1 MKKLILFII
10 LVSAI
15 GNLNAQRRMENLG
28 RGVVA
33 TRTATSSAFISW
45 RLLGNDPKNIG
56 FNVYKSVAGATAV
69 KQNSSVLMG
78 GTNYT
83 DNTMGYTLS
92 NTYFVKPVIN
102 SIEQDASGMFTLS
115 ANSAIEP
122 CVVVPLKAGSSI
134 HLVSVGDLDGDGE
147 YDFVVDRID
156 FTTASEKLE
165 AYKKDGTFL
174 WTIDLGTGLNL
185 DNISPGPTVID
196 VGMWDGFTVYDM
208 DGDGKAEVLLRT
220 AAGVTFGDGS
230 TLTNANSNVQFIS
243 VIDGM
248 TGAEKARV
256 QLPTDYLATGPL
268 ACSMGIGY
276 LNGVTPSLVGFMKN
290 RNADGSFNRLMVAW
304 DYNGTAI
311 TQKWKNNL
319 TTAGS
324 DGHQMRILDFDGD
337 GKDEIGEIGFVLKGD
352 GSLLYNLGASGIYH
366 GDRWHVGKLDP
377 NRAGLQGYGI
387 QQDNIDGL
395 IEYYYD
401 AGTGKIIWK
410 HSTINVGDAARG
422 EAGDIDPRTP
432 GYEAW
437 SFSGLYN
444 APANKYITSST
455 PYPNFRIWW
464 DGDVLSENY
473 NDGKIEKWDYASS
486 TVSRSLTAWNYESA
500 TGSDRAAPMFYGDI
514 MGDWREEVVMASSDY
529 SKLVIFTSPIATNVR
544 LYTLAQN
551 PEYRNSM
558 TVKGY
563 LQSHMLDYY
572 LGSGMTTPPTPPIQ
586 TAKSVWKGNSTN
598 NVWDEST
605 SNWMVNGTSGVFTQG
620 DDVMF
625 DISGSSDTT
634 VVLSG
639 TLNPAS
645 IKVISALNYSFN
657 GTGNISGS
665 TGILKSGNGTLS
677 FNCPLDY
684 TDTTK
689 VEQGALYVNSIL
701 NQSPVLVSFGA
712 QLGGSGTISQPV
724 MLNKGAMVSPG
735 KKGSTGTLT
744 FAKNLTMPSNSFA
757 LFDITND
764 STNLV
769 KPSDK
774 IVISGNL
781 VISDTIT
788 VVVNKFNGVVYPGS
802 YPLIAYT
809 GTFTGNLKKIGIS
822 GLFGQ
827 KYAVVNN
834 AGVIYLTI
842 EAARDAAKVS
852 WNGSSNTWDLQT
864 TPAWTLDGN
873 PVTFVA
879 NDTIAFDSTGVTN
892 PTVKLV
898 GTLPVSNMLFDTSNS
913 NYTLNGTGNI
923 GGTGSLTKNGVGVL
937 SMQTTN
943 SFTGKTVVNAGTLEV
958 ATIADA
964 GANSSIGANTS
975 VAPSEIV
982 LNNAVFRLS
991 GSTAMSTNKGMTL
1004 NGIND
1009 TISSKFVSSTMTI
1022 QGVIAGTAN
1031 LIKTGYGILNLQKS
1045 ANTFKGN
1052 TIVKTGTLSLG
1063 DEIANTNGISTGSLT
1078 LENAT
1083 LTMYSSSSTYTNFY
1097 SNIIV
1102 PTGMN
1107 ATMNTDV
1114 RCNYQGTL
1122 TGGGTFN
1129 VYLPGTID
1137 RTIFFGNWS
1146 AFTGTV
1152 NLTGVSGTNFRIANS
1167 YGYAKATINL
1177 GDNVGIY
1184 HGGTGTNGGDAVATT
1199 VTLGAL
1205 SGNATSTVWGEN
1217 WVIGDKN
1224 IDSRFNGT
1232 ITGNS
1237 ITKVGKGTLTLS
1249 GNNTYSGGTTIS
1261 NGTLM
1266 IVNTTGSGTGT
1277 GSVAVNSTG
1286 TLAGTGIISGAVS
1299 VASGGTLSPGVN
1311 AIGKLTINN
1320 NLTLYPGSNTII
1332 EAKKSP
1338 NANDVISSTGTI
1350 NLGGTLNIIN
1360 TGSTAFAAGDSLV
1373 IFNATKYVGSFSSI
1387 VPAIPGDGLKWN
1399 TSRITSGIIS
1409 VDVADGMEDVTG
1421 DNIRVYP
1428 TVVNNYCL
1436 VEFGSLNGEIKVELI
1451 DEVAKVLISHQITF
1465 GINHRL
1471 DMNSFHSGFYFVRI
1485 SSDKNQHF
1493 IRKVI
1498 KM

>member
-1 MKKLILFII
+1 MKKLILFIV
-10 LVSAI
+10 LVLVT
-15 GNLNAQRRMENLG
+15 GNLSAQRRMENLG

-33 TRTATSSAFISW
+33 TRTATNSAFISW
-45 RLLGNDPKNIG
+45 RLFGNDPKKVG

-69 KQNSSVLMG
+69 KLNSSVLTA

-83 DNTMGYTLS
+83 DNTSAYAVS
-92 NTYFVKPVIN
+92 NSYFVKPVIN
-102 SIEQDASGMFTLS
+102 GIEQDASGAFTLA
-115 ANSAIEP
+115 ANAPSEP

-156 FTTASEKLE
+156 WTAASEKLE
-165 AYKKDGTFL
+165 AYKRDGTFL

-208 DGDGKAEVLLRT
+208 DGDGKAEVMLRT
-220 AAGVTFGDGS
+220 ASGVTFGDGT

-243 VIDGM
+243 VINGM

-256 QLPTDYLATGPL
+256 QLPTDYLSTGPL
-268 ACSMGIGY
+268 ACSLGVGY

-324 DGHQMRILDFDGD
+324 DGHQMRIMDFDGD
-337 GKDEIGEIGFVLKGD
+337 GKDEVGEIGFVLKGD

-387 QQDNIDGL
+387 QQDNVDGL

-401 AGTGKIIWK
+401 AGTGKMIWK

-432 GYEAW
+432 GYETW

-444 APANKYITSST
+444 APANKYITAAT

-473 NDGKIEKWDYASS
+473 NDGKIEKWDYVAS

-586 TAKSVWKGNSTN
+586 TAKSVWKGSSTN

-605 SNWMVNGTSGVFTQG
+605 SNWVVNGTSGVFTQG

-625 DISGSSDTT
+625 DISGSPDTT
-634 VVLSG
+634 VVLNG
-639 TLNPAS
+639 ILNPAS
-645 IKVISALNYSFN
+645 IKVISALNYSFS

-665 TGILKSGNGTLS
+665 TGILKSGNGALS
-677 FNCPLDY
+677 LNCPLDY

-689 VEQGALYVNSIL
+689 VEQGALYVNSTL

-724 MLNKGAMVSPG
+724 TLNKGAMVSPG
-735 KKGSTGTLT
+735 TKGTTGTLT

-764 STNLV
+764 STNLL

-774 IVISGNL
+774 MVVNGNL
-781 VISDTIT
+781 VVSDTIT
-788 VVVNKFNGVVYPGS
+788 VVINKYNGIVYPGS

-834 AGVIYLTI
+834 AGVISLTI

-864 TPAWTLDGN
+864 TPAWTLSGN

-879 NDTIAFDSTGVTN
+879 NDSIAFDSTGVTN
-892 PTVKLV
+892 PTVKVV

-913 NYTLNGTGNI
+913 NYTLSGTGNI
-923 GGTGSLTKNGVGVL
+923 GGIGSLTKNGAGVL
-937 SMQTTN
+937 SLLTTN

-975 VAPSEIV
+975 VDPSALI
-982 LNNAVFRLS
+982 LSNATLRLP
-991 GSTAMSTNKGMTL
+991 GTTALSTNKGMTL
-1004 NGIND
+1004 SGAND
-1009 TISSKFVSSTMTI
+1009 TINVKFTGSTFTV
-1022 QGVIAGTAN
+1022 QGVITGTAN
-1031 LIKTGYGILNLQKS
+1031 LVKTGFGILNLQKS

-1063 DEIANTNGISTGSLT
+1063 DETANTNGVNTGSIT

-1083 LTMYSSSSTYTNFY
+1083 LTMYSSTSTYTNFY

-1107 ATMNTDV
+1107 ATMNTDA

-1129 VYLPGTID
+1129 VYLVGTTD

-1152 NLTGVSGTNFRIANS
+1152 NVTGVSGANFRIANS

-1199 VTLGAL
+1199 VTVGAL

-1237 ITKVGKGTLTLS
+1237 ISKVGTGTLTLS
-1249 GNNTYSGGTTIS
+1249 GSNTYAGGTTIS
-1261 NGTLM
+1261 NGTLAV
-1266 IVNTTGSGTGT
+1266 VNTTGSGTGT
-1277 GSVAVNSTG
+1277 AAVTVSGTG
-1286 TLAGTGIISGAVS
+1286 TLSGTGIISGAVN
-1299 VASGGTLSPGVN
+1299 VATGGTLSPGVN

-1320 NLTLYPGSNTII
+1320 NLTLASGSNTII
-1332 EAKKSP
+1332 EAKKLP
-1338 NANDVISSTGTI
+1338 NSNDVISSTGTI
-1350 NLGGTLNIIN
+1350 TFGGTLNIVN
-1360 TGSTAFAAGDSLV
+1360 TGTTAFAAGDSLV
-1373 IFNATKYVGSFSSI
+1373 AFTATKYAGSFSSI
-1387 VPAIPGDGLKWN
+1387 VPAIPGDGLVWDLSDLN
-1399 TSRITSGIIS
+1399 ISGK
-1409 VDVADGMEDVTG
+1409 
-1421 DNIRVYP
+1421 IRVSVLQSVKTIADLGITIAPNPVGDVLRVILRDANTETKIAIYSVSG
-1428 TVVNNYCL
+1428 TLLYSN
-1436 VEFGSLNGEIKVELI
+1436 KVEGLQLLI
-1451 DEVAKVLISHQITF
+1451 PTSTYKSGVYVVKITTPTNVAVSQI
-1465 GINHRL
+1465 
-1471 DMNSFHSGFYFVRI
+1471 
-1485 SSDKNQHF
+1485 
-1493 IRKVI
+1493 I
-1498 KM
+1498 KK